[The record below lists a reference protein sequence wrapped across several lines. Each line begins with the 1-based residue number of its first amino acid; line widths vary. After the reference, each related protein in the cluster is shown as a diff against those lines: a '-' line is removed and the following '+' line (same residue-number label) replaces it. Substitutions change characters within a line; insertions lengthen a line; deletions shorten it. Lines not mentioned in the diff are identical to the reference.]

1 MFFSLSPELISLV
14 EAYHEVPYWKQRFSQ
29 DVIPLLDK
37 GWRLVGSAGDKC
49 HICYIDDNCHRR
61 KTAAERIWMSR
72 ADYEE
77 ILLELA
83 ALEAAR
89 PTLEEMEAI
98 WAISDANYENYFDLL
113 DYDD

>member
-29 DVIPLLDK
+29 DVIPQLDK

-49 HICYIDDNCHRR
+49 HICYTDDTCHRR

-77 ILLELA
+77 VLLELA
-83 ALEAAR
+83 TWETAQPTSEELEAR
-89 PTLEEMEAI
+89 
-98 WAISDANYENYFDLL
+98 WANADASRVNFL
-113 DYDD
+113 DTFEY